1 MKDAVAWRQAHH
13 KEGNDSQVRKSKLK
27 VKKKILICHP
37 IQSKC
42 IFFLQTKRSTGS
54 KSLQTGDVYI
64 TRHSNLAQVHVI
76 FHMVVNDSLRSGE

>member
-27 VKKKILICHP
+27 RNLIWISHP

>member
-13 KEGNDSQVRKSKLK
+13 KEGNDSQVRESKLK
-27 VKKKILICHP
+27 RNLIWISHP
-37 IQSKC
+37 IQFKC

>member
-1 MKDAVAWRQAHH
+1 MFKR
-13 KEGNDSQVRKSKLK
+13 
-27 VKKKILICHP
+27 ILNTC
-37 IQSKC
+37 C
-42 IFFLQTKRSTGS
+42 LQTKKSTNS